1 MTPNPIEHENIKI
14 NLKPNNILRENICAG
29 KMNFYLSQFDEF
41 KMIYQNLGE
50 QSITYQSETIQNH
63 HNLTILLLPLL
74 TPLVLPTY

>member
-1 MTPNPIEHENIKI
+1 
-14 NLKPNNILRENICAG
+14 
-29 KMNFYLSQFDEF
+29 MNFYISQFDEF

-63 HNLTILLLPLL
+63 HYLTILLLPLL